1 VFQWNHDGVEDIP
14 FSGLG
19 PKAFFAAASVAF
31 LHGFVKGEGMWR
43 FGDEGYQFFGRYDGI
58 FE

>member
-1 VFQWNHDGVEDIP
+1 MEDIP